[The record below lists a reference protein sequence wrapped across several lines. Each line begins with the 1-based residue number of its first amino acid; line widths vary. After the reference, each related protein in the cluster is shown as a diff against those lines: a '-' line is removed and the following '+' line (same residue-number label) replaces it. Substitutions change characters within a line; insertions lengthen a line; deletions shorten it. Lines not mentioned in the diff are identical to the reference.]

1 VFEPDGSSAGHI
13 AVIRDVSLEH
23 FSTQELIDDA
33 LTDSLTGLYNR
44 RGLEGRSEAIHF
56 RPGSPQLAQVWIMAD
71 IDHFKR
77 VNDTYGHE
85 AGDEV
90 LKAVAEA
97 LRATARGADVVA
109 RFGGEEFVLVLPDTS
124 AEVAVRI
131 AERLRL
137 AIEAL
142 STEIG
147 GEIIR
152 VTASFGIA
160 QRTAQ
165 ESLPEVLERADAALY
180 SSKREGRNRVT
191 ISAPS

>member
-1 VFEPDGSSAGHI
+1 
-13 AVIRDVSLEH
+13 
-23 FSTQELIDDA
+23 
-33 LTDSLTGLYNR
+33 
-44 RGLEGRSEAIHF
+44 
-56 RPGSPQLAQVWIMAD
+56 
-71 IDHFKR
+71 
-77 VNDTYGHE
+77 
-85 AGDEV
+85 
-90 LKAVAEA
+90 
-97 LRATARGADVVA
+97 
-109 RFGGEEFVLVLPDTS
+109 VLVLPDTS